1 MAQIGSTRHLD
12 EEIDNDLGWSTVVK
26 ANGMLYL
33 AGISAVHDELGEAVA
48 VAVGD
53 PAGQINH
60 IYDTM
65 EQVLALCGATLEH
78 VVQEIIFTTDMGVM
92 GEANEAR
99 KKRYEPHKFPA
110 TAGCQ
115 VSALDTPGCVVEV
128 IATAIDPEASP

>member
-1 MAQIGSTRHLD
+1 MAITGTTRHLD
-12 EEIDNDLGWSTVVK
+12 EDIDNELGWSAIVK

-65 EQVLALCGATLEH
+65 EKVLALCGATLEH
-78 VVQEIIFTTDMGVM
+78 VVQEIVFTTDMSVM

-99 KKRYEPHKFPA
+99 KKRYEGYKFPA

-128 IATAIDPEASP
+128 IATAVDPESIL

>member
-1 MAQIGSTRHLD
+1 MAIKGTTRHLD
-12 EEIDNDLGWSTVVK
+12 EEIDNELGWSAIVK

-53 PAGQINH
+53 PAGQMNY
-60 IYDTM
+60 IYDHM
-65 EQVLALCGATLEH
+65 EKVLALCGATLEH
-78 VVQEIIFTTDMGVM
+78 VVQEIVFTTDMSLM
-92 GEANEAR
+92 AEANEAR
-99 KKRYEPHKFPA
+99 KKRYEKYKLPA

-128 IATAIDPEASP
+128 LATAVDPEAVQ